1 MSDLIPYL
9 LAALGAV
16 LFWGAKLIVATL
28 KDMSSEI
35 KDLRGELAAHH
46 AASGERVKGL
56 ETQMAGIAED
66 VSDIDKRLRHV
77 EAITNRLNLN

>member
-1 MSDLIPYL
+1 MSEFTPYL
-9 LAALGAV
+9 LATLGAI
-16 LFWGAKLIVATL
+16 LFWGAKLIVSAIAKL
-28 KDMSSEI
+28 GDEMKQM
-35 KDLRGELAAHH
+35 RGELAAHH